1 VREGA
6 KNYRSGLRIKS
17 ALDVENRNPTATRS
31 RTFSEFVKASLG
43 MEVRH
48 GESVLWRT
56 GRELDRH
63 DMVARGELRKFREQ
77 GRDVLKGV
85 FGMTK

>member
-1 VREGA
+1 MRRITVRACESKA
-6 KNYRSGLRIKS
+6 RSTSRIEIEPQL
-17 ALDVENRNPTATRS
+17 AE
-31 RTFSEFVKASLG
+31 ASLG

-48 GESVLWRT
+48 SESVLWRA

-77 GRDVLKGV
+77 GRDVLKGA